1 MASREAKA
9 EDRAR
14 ALHTPVELR
23 VHGVGGTTP
32 DVLLRHPHPEQV
44 AGDDTAGF
52 YRRPDSN
59 DLEAYAWGG
68 ITSRSG
74 TRALWLLLL
83 PFALANAAGFML
95 ASGEDAR
102 SRIARGLVRLLA
114 LSVTVLAV
122 LWAGGLGLDL
132 IAFQCGASSVC
143 VDRHWWLTF
152 FGNPFFADQPVRRMV
167 IGLVIPVG
175 LIAFWRFATRFTRT
189 RYEDAFTSEPVEV
202 ERGLEGDLAA
212 EATLADRQ
220 FWHSPRFG
228 ARLASGHFAAAS
240 SALAAATAY
249 AIHRLREQAGLDTG
263 LETALVL
270 IAILVTIAATAT
282 VWLWGSGPT
291 WALSRAGWLVLAAVA
306 AFGLVRDGPSDSLP
320 DDLPGYS
327 RMALATGLAALVVAV
342 ALLLVIPTES
352 GQRIKPVATSAL
364 ALWALISLLAGSHV
378 RLADWLGDRAI
389 DSLEE
394 GQATIIYS
402 YGYDWFSLASLA
414 LVAGA
419 VLGVAIAAFWLWTRT
434 RSVENVEAIAK
445 EYPQA
450 PADLEGLRWIRSII
464 RARSVARLSDE
475 AASALGVLLAVVL
488 GGTLAFYGVRVFTT
502 GSPFGSFDRLP
513 DGWRSLVPV
522 ASWVGSMLPLAGLAV
537 MYSSFRNPGTR
548 RRVGVIWDI
557 VTFWPRWYHPL
568 APPPYSARAV
578 PELGIRLQRLT
589 SDGAAVTVS
598 AHSQGSVVAAASIA
612 RLPLSVRSRMA
623 LLTHGSPL
631 RRLYG
636 LFFPSYFGPDQL
648 AALARRLDGRWLN
661 LFRAT
666 DAIGGPIGI
675 GDRLVPD
682 PVSAERNPGDP
693 LPPVLGHTFYQGD
706 AYDQAIAE
714 LSHDLATTSS

>member
-1 MASREAKA
+1 MASREAKT

-14 ALHTPVELR
+14 ALHNPVELR

-59 DLEAYAWGG
+59 EVEAYAWGG

-95 ASGEDAR
+95 SGSEDAR

-114 LSVTVLAV
+114 LSVSVLAV

-132 IAFQCGASSVC
+132 IAFQCGGSPIC

-152 FGNPFFADQPVRRMV
+152 FGNPFFADRPVRRMI
-167 IGLVIPVG
+167 IGLLIPVA

-189 RYEDAFTSEPVEV
+189 RYEEAFTSEPVES
-202 ERGLEGDLAA
+202 ERSLEGDLAA

-220 FWHSPRFG
+220 FWHSPGFG
-228 ARLASGHFAAAS
+228 ARLASGHFAATS

-249 AIHRLREQAGLDTG
+249 SIQRLREQAGLDTG
-263 LETALVL
+263 LETAIFLL
-270 IAILVTIAATAT
+270 ALAITIGAAIT
-282 VWLWGSGPT
+282 VALWGQGPT
-291 WALSRAGWLVLAAVA
+291 WMLARAGWVVLAAVA
-306 AFGLVRDGPSDSLP
+306 FFGLTRGGPPNSLP

-327 RMALATGLAALVVAV
+327 RLALATGLVALVIAI
-342 ALLLVIPTES
+342 ALLVVIPSNS
-352 GQRIKPVATSAL
+352 GERVKPVATAAL

-378 RLADWLGDRAI
+378 RLADWLGDRVL
-389 DSLEE
+389 DPLEE

-402 YGYDWFSLASLA
+402 YGYDWFALASLA

-419 VLGVAIAAFWLWTRT
+419 VLAAAIAALWLWIRT
-434 RSVENVEAIAK
+434 RSAENVEAIAK
-445 EYPQA
+445 EYPEA
-450 PADLEGLRWIRSII
+450 PADLEGLRWIRSVI
-464 RARSVARLSDE
+464 RARTVARLSDE
-475 AASALGVLLAVVL
+475 AATALGILLAVVL
-488 GGTLAFYGVRVFTT
+488 GGSLAFYGVRVFTT
-502 GSPFGSFDRLP
+502 GSPFGAFGRIP
-513 DGWRSLVPV
+513 DGWRGLVPV

-548 RRVGVIWDI
+548 RRVGVIWDV

-589 SDGAAVTVS
+589 SDGAAVTLS

-612 RLPLSVRSRMA
+612 RLPLTIRSRLA

-636 LFFPSYFGPDQL
+636 LFFPAYFGVDHL
-648 AALARRLDGRWLN
+648 TALARRIDDRWIN

-675 GDRLVPD
+675 GDRHVPD

-693 LPPVLGHTFYQGD
+693 LPPVLGHTFYLGD

-714 LSHDLATTSS
+714 LRHELAKARP

>member
-14 ALHTPVELR
+14 PLDTPVELR

-32 DVLLRHPHPEQV
+32 DVLLKHPHPEQV

-59 DLEAYAWGG
+59 ELEAYTWGG

-74 TRALWLLLL
+74 SRSLWLLLL

-95 ASGEDAR
+95 ARGQDAR
-102 SRIARGLVRLLA
+102 SGVARGLVRLLA

-132 IAFQCGASSVC
+132 VAFQCGGSPVC
-143 VDRHWWLTF
+143 SGRHWWLTF
-152 FGNPFFADQPVRRMV
+152 FGNPFFADRPVRRMV
-167 IGLVIPVG
+167 IGLVIPAA

-189 RYEDAFTSEPVEV
+189 RYEDAFSSEPVET
-202 ERGLEGDLAA
+202 ERSLAGDLAA

-220 FWHSPRFG
+220 FWHSSRFG
-228 ARLASGHFAAAS
+228 ARLASGHFAAAT
-240 SALAAATAY
+240 SALATATAY
-249 AIHRLREQAGLDTG
+249 SIRRLREQAGLDTG
-263 LETALVL
+263 LETNLFLVA
-270 IAILVTIAATAT
+270 IAIAIGAAVTVAF
-282 VWLWGSGPT
+282 WGKGPT
-291 WALSRAGWLVLAAVA
+291 WTLARAGWLVLAAVA
-306 AFGLVRDGPSDSLP
+306 LSGLLRGGPTNPVP

-327 RMALATGLAALVVAV
+327 RMALATGLVALVIAV
-342 ALLLVIPTES
+342 GLLFLLEP
-352 GQRIKPVATSAL
+352 GQRIKPIATSAL
-364 ALWALISLLAGSHV
+364 AIWALISLMAGSHV
-378 RLADWLGDRAI
+378 RLADWLGDRVI
-389 DSLEE
+389 DPLDE

-402 YGYDWFSLASLA
+402 YGYDWFALASLA
-414 LVAGA
+414 LVVGGLLAIVIA
-419 VLGVAIAAFWLWTRT
+419 VLWLWSRT
-434 RSVENVEAIAK
+434 RSPENVEAIAK

-450 PADLEGLRWIRSII
+450 PADLEGLSWIRSII

-475 AASALGVLLAVVL
+475 AATALAALLAVVL
-488 GGTLAFYGVRVFTT
+488 GGTFAFYGVRVFTT
-502 GSPFGSFDRLP
+502 GSPFGAFGRLP
-513 DGWRSLVPV
+513 DGWRGLVPV
-522 ASWVGSMLPLAGLAV
+522 ASWVGSLLPLAGMAV

-548 RRVGVIWDI
+548 RRVGVIWDV

-589 SDGAAVTVS
+589 SDGVAVTLS
-598 AHSQGSVVAAASIA
+598 AHSQGSVVTVASIA
-612 RLPLSVRSRMA
+612 RLPLAIRSRLG

-636 LFFPSYFGPDQL
+636 LFFPTYFGPDELGGL
-648 AALARRLDGRWLN
+648 ATRLDGRWIN
-661 LFRAT
+661 LFRST
-666 DAIGGPIGI
+666 DAIGGPIGV
-675 GDRLVPD
+675 GDRRVPD

-693 LPPVLGHTFYQGD
+693 LPPVRGHTFYQGD

-714 LSHDLATTSS
+714 LRHELAKAMP